1 MQILLTNDDGIW
13 AQGLQT
19 LCQYLA
25 VNHRVSVIAPDRERS
40 AVGHAITLRVPL
52 RVKEELLAGNIRGY
66 AVSGTPA
73 DCIKLAL
80 KQLLPQRPDLVIS
93 GINPGANTGVNTNY
107 SGTVAAAREAALAG
121 IAAMAVSMQG
131 GDARGYTAAARFIE
145 KLARQIQ
152 HSGLPQGTFL
162 SINFPKGPPAGTV
175 GVQVS
180 RLANSLSAEHID
192 KRMDPYNRPY
202 YWQFYNPPADGFE
215 PDTDSWALQRNMVS
229 ITPLKCDATD
239 HRFMDELKGWNINF

>member
-19 LCQYLA
+19 LGQHLA
-25 VNHRVSVIAPDRERS
+25 VRHRISVIAPDRERS

-52 RVKEELLAGNIRGY
+52 RVKEESLAGNIRGY

-73 DCIKLAL
+73 DCVKLAL
-80 KQLLPQRPDLVIS
+80 KNLLPERPDLVIS
-93 GINPGANTGVNTNY
+93 GINPGANTGVNVNY

-131 GDARGYTAAARFIE
+131 GDARGYAAAARFIE
-145 KLARQIQ
+145 KLVCQIQ
-152 HSGLPQGTFL
+152 LNGLPRGTFL
-162 SINFPKGPPAGTV
+162 SINFPKGPAAGAA
-175 GVQVS
+175 GVRVS

-202 YWQFYNPPADGFE
+202 YWQFYNPPAEGFE
-215 PDTDSWALQRNMVS
+215 PDTDGWALDRNMVS
-229 ITPLKCDATD
+229 ITPLQCDATD
-239 HRFMDELKGWNINF
+239 YRFMDELKGWDLTF